1 MNNVINERQYWLAKT
16 TSQLVLFTTND
27 DTTYTADWLLPSDIN
42 SSDIVTLTTV
52 DRPPEFPFSVQGSG
66 NISKDNFTVSNIDG
80 RKKLSFTISD
90 PTTNEYS
97 ITIHITGSNSA
108 QTKIDNKRIS
118 AIINH

>member
-97 ITIHITGSNSA
+97 ITIHINGSNPA
-108 QTKIDNKRIS
+108 QIKIDNKRVS